1 MKRIGTVFPCIIWL
15 AFLIIGIVQQRWTMC
30 IVSVI
35 FLGISILMFMQKK
48 KMKNSAEKMWRA
60 FALDKPEM
68 KEYPYQ
74 IWTFLEGPEFR
85 KNIIARILDGEVTG
99 ESYSIDFFDANQEV
113 LPEVGRYNV
122 ICDGRGQAY
131 CIVKTINITTTTFGA
146 VNSHLAQVEGCK
158 DVDQWKKY
166 NKNKYERICEKLDIE
181 FNRGLPLFFEEFEI
195 VYK

>member
-1 MKRIGTVFPCIIWL
+1 MRKIKPLIPCFVWII
-15 AFLIIGIVQQRWTMC
+15 FCVVGLIQQRYGIAAISLLFC
-30 IVSVI
+30 ALSV
-35 FLGISILMFMQKK
+35 LMVVLRKKRGDSSK
-48 KMKNSAEKMWRA
+48 KMWESFVKNNAELADDEYHIWR
-60 FALDKPEM
+60 FV
-68 KEYPYQ
+68 
-74 IWTFLEGPEFR
+74 EGPEYR
-85 KNIIARILDGEVTG
+85 KNIFKRILNGEVTG
-99 ESYSIDFFDANQEV
+99 ESFSIDLFEANGAD
-113 LPEVGRYNV
+113 LPKIGEYNIV
-122 ICDGRGQAY
+122 CDERDQAY